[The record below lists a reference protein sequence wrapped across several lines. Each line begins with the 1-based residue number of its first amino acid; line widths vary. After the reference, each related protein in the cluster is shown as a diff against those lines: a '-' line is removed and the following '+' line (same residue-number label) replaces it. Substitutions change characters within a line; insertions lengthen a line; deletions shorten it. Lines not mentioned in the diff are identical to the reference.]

1 MNTQKAVTRLIK
13 PGGGGLKVNS
23 RSENYTLSPKT
34 IDIVSEICV
43 QALTEA
49 RADKKDIIRV
59 RLSLEEILGVWL
71 EPLAGAMV
79 HVDCGQ
85 RFGRAYLRISV
96 DGPTIDPWND
106 EALVLSSHMLS
117 QAGLSFTYAYKD
129 GKNCLVCNP
138 RKKKSSMGQAAV
150 LLCAVF
156 LAAFLGFAMRRA
168 PAMQS
173 AALSVT
179 EPLFNMILGALR
191 AVSSPLVFLAV
202 CCGIVSIGDL
212 TMVGRVGKK
221 LIFRMVTGTFVLA
234 VVMALAGC
242 LLFPIASEAGSGITG
257 NYSAIYQMVLDIVPS
272 DIVSPFLNGN
282 ALQLVFLG
290 ICVGA
295 AFLILGE
302 RVSAAQNTLLQVN
315 EAVGFLM
322 SVLGKIIPLFVF
334 LSLFNLILSDFG
346 SGFSSLFKV
355 FAITIPGCFILTL
368 FYIFVAAMKLKVSP
382 VLLMRKMLPTYL
394 IALTTAS
401 SAAALATNLETCVKE
416 LGIPKKVAD
425 FGIPL
430 GQVLYKPGFVVGLFS
445 LALCMAES
453 YGIPITPLLLFMSI
467 LTVGLLSMALP
478 PIPGG
483 ALSVFTVMF
492 AQLGI
497 PSEALALAVAGNAI
511 LDFFMTA
518 AGVACLQVQVAL
530 AAKSVG
536 MLDENKLKRSM
547 S

>member
-1 MNTQKAVTRLIK
+1 MIS
-13 PGGGGLKVNS
+13 S
-23 RSENYTLSPKT
+23 RNENFILSAKT
-34 IDIVSEICV
+34 IDVVSLICV
-43 QALTEA
+43 QTLTEA
-49 RADKKDIIRV
+49 GADKKDVIRI

-71 EPLAGAMV
+71 ESLAGALV

-85 RFGRAYLRISV
+85 KFGRAYLKISV

-106 EALVLSSHMLS
+106 EALILSSHMLS
-117 QAGLSFTYAYKD
+117 QAGLAFTYAYKN

-138 RKKKSSMGQAAV
+138 KKRKSSMGQIA
-150 LLCAVF
+150 LLLGAVF
-156 LAAFLGFAMRRA
+156 LAAFLGAAVRRS

-221 LIFRMVTGTFVLA
+221 LISRMVAGTFVLG
-234 VVMALAGC
+234 VVMAFVGC
-242 LLFPIASEAGSGITG
+242 LLFPVAAEAGSEISG
-257 NYSAIYQMVLDIVPS
+257 NFSAIYQMVLEIVPS

-295 AFLILGE
+295 ALLILGE
-302 RVSAAQNTLLQVN
+302 RVSAAQSTLLQVN
-315 EAVGFLM
+315 EAIQFLM
-322 SVLGKIIPLFVF
+322 SILGKIIPLFVF
-334 LSLFNLILSDFG
+334 LSLFNLILSDFD

-355 FAITIPGCFILTL
+355 FAITVPGCFLLTL
-368 FYIFVAAMKLKVSP
+368 FYVFVAAVRLKVSP
-382 VLLMRKMLPTYL
+382 AILMRKMLPAYL

-430 GQVLYKPGFVVGLFS
+430 GQVLYKPGFVVGLFT

-453 YGIPITPLLLFMSI
+453 YDIPITPLFLFMSV
-467 LTVGLLSMALP
+467 LSVGLLSMALP

-497 PSEALALAVAGNAI
+497 PSEALALAVAVNAI

-518 AGVACLQVQVAL
+518 AGVACLQVQVTL
-530 AAKSVG
+530 AAAGVG
-536 MLDENKLKRSM
+536 MLDESKLKRSM

>member
-1 MNTQKAVTRLIK
+1 MNMQRITIGTIR
-13 PGGGGLKVNS
+13 PGGGLKVHS
-23 RSENYTLSPKT
+23 RSENYPLSPKT
-34 IDIVSEICV
+34 IDTVSGICV

-49 RADKKDIIRV
+49 GADKKDIIRV

-85 RFGRAYLRISV
+85 KFGRAYLRVSV

-106 EALVLSSHMLS
+106 ETLVLSSRMLS

-138 RKKKSSMGQAAV
+138 KKKKSSMGQLAW
-150 LLCAVF
+150 LLGAVF
-156 LAAFLGFAMRRA
+156 LAAFLGFALRRA
-168 PAMQS
+168 PSMQT

-221 LIFRMVTGTFVLA
+221 LILRMVAGTFVLA

-242 LLFPIASEAGSGITG
+242 LLFPIASEAGGEIKG

-290 ICVGA
+290 TCVGA

-334 LSLFNLILSDFG
+334 LSLFNLILSDFD

-355 FAITIPGCFILTL
+355 FAITIPVCFILTL
-368 FYIFVAAMKLKVSP
+368 FYVFVAAVRLKVSP
-382 VLLMRKMLPTYL
+382 ILLIRKMLPTFL

-518 AGVACLQVQVAL
+518 AGVACLQVQVTL
-530 AAKSVG
+530 AAESVG

>member
-1 MNTQKAVTRLIK
+1 MVSSRDENFRLT
-13 PGGGGLKVNS
+13 PM
-23 RSENYTLSPKT
+23 T
-34 IDIVSEICV
+34 IDAVSEICV
-43 QALTEA
+43 QTLTEA
-49 RADKKDIIRV
+49 GADKKDIIRI

-71 EPLAGAMV
+71 ESLAGALV

-85 RFGRAYLRISV
+85 KFGRAFLKISV
-96 DGPTIDPWND
+96 DGPAIDPWDD
-106 EALVLSSHMLS
+106 EALILSSHMLS
-117 QAGLSFTYAYKD
+117 QAGLSFTYAYKN

-138 RKKKSSMGQAAV
+138 KKRKSSMGQVAV

-156 LAAFLGFAMRRA
+156 LAVFLGSAMRRS
-168 PAMQS
+168 PAMQT

-212 TMVGRVGKK
+212 TVVGRVGKK
-221 LIFRMVTGTFVLA
+221 LILRMIAGTFVLG
-234 VVMALAGC
+234 VVMALVGC
-242 LLFPIASEAGSGITG
+242 LLFPIAAEAGNEISG
-257 NYSAIYQMVLDIVPS
+257 NFREVYQMVLEIVPT

-295 AFLILGE
+295 ALLILGE

-315 EAVGFLM
+315 EAVQFLM
-322 SVLGKIIPLFVF
+322 SVLGKTIPLFVF
-334 LSLFNLILSDFG
+334 LSLFNLILSDFD

-355 FAITIPGCFILTL
+355 FVIVVPGCFILTL
-368 FYIFVAAMKLKVSP
+368 FYVFVAAVRLKVSP
-382 VLLMRKMLPTYL
+382 VLLMKKMLPTYL

-416 LGIPKKVAD
+416 LGIPKKIAD

-453 YGIPITPLLLFMSI
+453 YGIPITPLFLFMSV

-492 AQLGI
+492 AQLGV

-518 AGVACLQVQVAL
+518 AGVACLQVQVTL
-530 AAKSVG
+530 AADGVD
-536 MLDENKLKRSM
+536 MLDKNRLKRSV

>member
-1 MNTQKAVTRLIK
+1 MNMQRTTIGTIR
-13 PGGGGLKVNS
+13 PGGLKVHS
-23 RSENYTLSPKT
+23 RSENYPLSPKT
-34 IDIVSEICV
+34 IDTVSEICV

-49 RADKKDIIRV
+49 GADKKDIIRV

-85 RFGRAYLRISV
+85 KFGRAYLRVSV

-106 EALVLSSHMLS
+106 EALVLSSRMLS

-138 RKKKSSMGQAAV
+138 RKKKSSMGQLAW
-150 LLCAVF
+150 LLGAVF
-156 LAAFLGFAMRRA
+156 LAAFLGFALRRA

-221 LIFRMVTGTFVLA
+221 LILRMVAGTFVLA

-242 LLFPIASEAGSGITG
+242 LLFPIASEAGGGIKG

-295 AFLILGE
+295 ALLILGE

-334 LSLFNLILSDFG
+334 LSLFNLILSDFD

-355 FAITIPGCFILTL
+355 FAITIPVCFILTL
-368 FYIFVAAMKLKVSP
+368 FYVFVAAVRLKVSP
-382 VLLMRKMLPTYL
+382 ILLIRKMLPTFL

-430 GQVLYKPGFVVGLFS
+430 GQVLYKPGFVVGLFA
-445 LALCMAES
+445 LGLCMAES
-453 YGIPITPLLLFMSI
+453 YGIPITPMFLFTSV
-467 LTVGLLSMALP
+467 LTTGLLSMALP

-483 ALSVFTVMF
+483 ALSVFTIMY

-497 PSEALALAVAGNAI
+497 PGEALALAVAGNAI

-518 AGVACLQVQVAL
+518 AGVACLQVQVTL

>member
-1 MNTQKAVTRLIK
+1 MVSSRNENFRL
-13 PGGGGLKVNS
+13 
-23 RSENYTLSPKT
+23 TAQT
-34 IDIVSEICV
+34 IDAVSEICV
-43 QALTEA
+43 QTLTEA
-49 RADKKDIIRV
+49 EADKKDIIRL

-71 EPLAGAMV
+71 ESLSGALV
-79 HVDCGQ
+79 HVESGKT
-85 RFGRAYLRISV
+85 FGRPFLKISV
-96 DGPTIDPWND
+96 EGPAMDAWDN

-117 QAGLSFTYAYKD
+117 QAGLSFTYAYKN

-138 RKKKSSMGQAAV
+138 RKKKSSMGQIA
-150 LLCAVF
+150 LLLGAVF
-156 LAAFLGFAMRRA
+156 LAAFLGAAARRL
-168 PAMQS
+168 PTMQT

-212 TMVGRVGKK
+212 TVVGRVGKK
-221 LIFRMVTGTFVLA
+221 LILRMIAGTFVLGA
-234 VVMALAGC
+234 VMALAGS
-242 LLFPIASEAGSGITG
+242 LLFPVAAEAGNKISG
-257 NYSAIYQMVLDIVPS
+257 NYSEIYQMVLDIVPS
-272 DIVSPFLNGN
+272 DIISPFLNGN

-315 EAVGFLM
+315 EAVQFLM
-322 SVLGKIIPLFVF
+322 STLGKIIPLFVF
-334 LSLFNLILSDFG
+334 LSLFNLILSDFD
-346 SGFSSLFKV
+346 SGFSSVFKV
-355 FAITIPGCFILTL
+355 FVITVPGCFILTL
-368 FYIFVAAMKLKVSP
+368 FYVFVAAVRLKVSP
-382 VLLMRKMLPTYL
+382 GLLMKKMLPTYL

-416 LGIPKKVAD
+416 LGIPKKIAD
-425 FGIPL
+425 FAIPL
-430 GQVLYKPGFVVGLFS
+430 GQVLYKPGFVVGLFT

-453 YGIPITPLLLFMSI
+453 YGIPITPLFLFMSV

-483 ALSVFTVMF
+483 ALSVFTVLF

-497 PSEALALAVAGNAI
+497 PREALALAVAVNAI

-530 AAKSVG
+530 AAGSVE
-536 MLDENKLKRSM
+536 MLDKNKLKRSV

>member
-1 MNTQKAVTRLIK
+1 MNMQKTPTGAIK
-13 PGGGGLKVNS
+13 PPGEGLKVTS
-23 RSENYTLSPKT
+23 RSENYPLSAKT
-34 IDIVSEICV
+34 IDTVSEICV
-43 QALTEA
+43 QAG
-49 RADKKDIIRV
+49 ADKKDIIRV

-85 RFGRAYLRISV
+85 RFGRAFLRISV
-96 DGPTIDPWND
+96 DGPTIDPWED
-106 EALVLSSHMLS
+106 EALVLSSRMLS

-138 RKKKSSMGQAAV
+138 KKKKSSMGQLAW
-150 LLCAVF
+150 LLGAVF
-156 LAAFLGFAMRRA
+156 LAVFLGLAMRRA

-221 LIFRMVTGTFVLA
+221 LIFRMVTGTFALA
-234 VVMALAGC
+234 AVMALAGC
-242 LLFPIASEAGSGITG
+242 LLFPIASEAGGSEITG

-302 RVSAAQNTLLQVN
+302 RVSAAQAALLQVN
-315 EAVGFLM
+315 EAVQFLM

-334 LSLFNLILSDFG
+334 LCLFNLILSDFD
-346 SGFSSLFKV
+346 SGISSLFKV
-355 FAITIPGCFILTL
+355 FLITVPVCFVLTL
-368 FYIFVAAMKLKVSP
+368 FYVFVAAVKLKVSP
-382 VLLMRKMLPTYL
+382 TVLIRKMLPAFL

-518 AGVACLQVQVAL
+518 AGVACLQVQVTL
-530 AAKSVG
+530 AAESVG